1 MNINTN
7 INSRNGVG
15 DMQYN
20 IMKKAFGMVVVAAAL
35 FLASVMSACG
45 EGEPTKNEIPQSQ
58 TVSSRLEA
66 PDKETLKKELCG
78 SWGRLGE
85 VMHEFY
91 SDDTCI
97 VGGVFGDYEIS
108 AEGSLIL
115 TTVNG
120 TATEYVWD
128 DMTKQN
134 YWSLVGDTLTVN
146 GNQFTRIDA
155 ETVDN
160 AE

>member
-1 MNINTN
+1 
-7 INSRNGVG
+7 
-15 DMQYN
+15 MQRYI
-20 IMKKAFGMVVVAAAL
+20 IMKRAGVAAAL
-35 FLASVMSACG
+35 AAAMLLAAMLSACADV
-45 EGEPTKNEIPQSQ
+45 ETTKSEISEAP
-58 TVSSRLEA
+58 TVSSQLEM
-66 PDKETLKKELCG
+66 PGREDLKKELCG

-97 VGGVFGDYEIS
+97 VGGVFGDYDIN
-108 AEGSLIL
+108 AEGSLVL

-146 GNQFTRIDA
+146 GNQFTRIEV
-155 ETVDN
+155 ETGDN
-160 AE
+160 G